1 MQQAGAAAKVLH
13 FQGFRIALW
22 LKRQTRAGAPGAMSD
37 QAADVTDVEQLIA
50 EISALRGK
58 VAQLQERVEQLDLL
72 AHEDSLVALPNRR
85 GFMRALERLI
95 DRVARYQE
103 NAALLFVDL
112 DGLKLINDNFG
123 HLAGDEALM
132 QVARL
137 LVGGVRRSDVV
148 ARIGGDEFAVLL
160 VHSDEDSAHE
170 TARRLIDL
178 IASSDFTHAGAVLPL
193 SVAIGAGPIHGDD
206 TPETAM
212 ARADQEMYRRKAAA

>member
-1 MQQAGAAAKVLH
+1 MAD
-13 FQGFRIALW
+13 IAD
-22 LKRQTRAGAPGAMSD
+22 KAGAPGQMSD
-37 QAADVTDVEQLIA
+37 HVTDVADVELLTA

-58 VAQLQERVEQLDLL
+58 IAQLQERVEQLDLL

-95 DRVARYQE
+95 DRVARYDE
-103 NAALLFVDL
+103 KASLLFVDL
-112 DGLKLINDNFG
+112 DGLKLINDSFG
-123 HLAGDEALM
+123 HQAGDEALV

-137 LVGGVRRSDVV
+137 LVGGLRKSDVV

-160 VHSDEDSAHE
+160 VHSDEDSAQE

-178 IASSDFTHAGAVLPL
+178 IASSDFMHDGQGLPL

-212 ARADQEMYRRKAAA
+212 ARADREMYLRKAAA

>member
-1 MQQAGAAAKVLH
+1 
-13 FQGFRIALW
+13 
-22 LKRQTRAGAPGAMSD
+22 MSD
-37 QAADVTDVEQLIA
+37 QVTDVTDVEQLIA
-50 EISALRGK
+50 EISGLRGK
-58 VAQLQERVEQLDLL
+58 IAQLQERVEQLDLL

-95 DRVARYQE
+95 DRVGRYQE
-103 NAALLFVDL
+103 KAALLFVDL
-112 DGLKLINDNFG
+112 DGLKLINDSFG

-137 LVGGVRRSDVV
+137 LVGGVRKSDVV

-160 VHSDEDSAHE
+160 VHSDEDSAQE

-178 IASSDFTHAGAVLPL
+178 IASSDFTHGGEVLPL
-193 SVAIGAGPIHGDD
+193 SVAIGAGPIRGDD

-212 ARADQEMYRRKAAA
+212 ARADQEMYLRKAAA